1 MRISDWSSDVC
12 SSDLGLDALDEPA
25 GKRRR
30 SRRPAAKRRTART
43 RLSWSAGNGGT
54 PGEESLGRAVAARRA
69 TLSSLTATHASLRGR
84 ARRGPGSK
92 RTEFAK
98 HPTSSIPVYGYLRN
112 TTTLPCPFPYHAT
125 ITLNPP

>member
-69 TLSSLTATHASLRGR
+69 SVRGLTATNASTRGR
-84 ARRGPGSK
+84 AWRGAGY
-92 RTEFAK
+92 RGTALAK
-98 HPTSSIPVYGYLRN
+98 NRTSSIRVIGYWKTPPALAW
-112 TTTLPCPFPYHAT
+112 PFQ
-125 ITLNPP
+125 